1 MPLFHALDGK
11 TTRDYVARVE
21 PSSQGGKK
29 MAEYLLDMID
39 QGEGIGGSSRNT
51 PYGGPSP
58 MQTVYGST
66 TSTPLQASYME
77 DR

>member
-1 MPLFHALDGK
+1 
-11 TTRDYVARVE
+11 
-21 PSSQGGKK
+21 